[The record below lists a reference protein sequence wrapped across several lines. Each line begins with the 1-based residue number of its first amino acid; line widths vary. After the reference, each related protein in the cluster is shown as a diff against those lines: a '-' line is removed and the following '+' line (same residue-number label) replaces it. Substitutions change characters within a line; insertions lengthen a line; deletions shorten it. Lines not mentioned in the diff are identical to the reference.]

1 MGRRKRQKLID
12 WFESKEGDEKYFPIR
27 VPNVTANNHEYRAKY
42 ISGDDTNFF
51 SKNRL
56 FYNEPTRECKICEN
70 DVYIRRVTS
79 WQGSPVRMVE
89 TNCETGNVK
98 IIGGNVEYYI
108 ECTPKYYDK
117 V

>member
-1 MGRRKRQKLID
+1 MGRRKKQKLIN
-12 WFESKEGDEKYFPIR
+12 WFEGKEGDERYFPIR
-27 VPNVTANNHEYRAKY
+27 VPNMIIDNHEYRAKY
-42 ISGDDTNFF
+42 VSGDDANFF

-56 FYNEPTRECKICEN
+56 YYNEPTRERKSCEN

-79 WQGSPVRMVE
+79 WQEIPTRMIE
-89 TNCETGNVK
+89 TNCETGSVK
-98 IIGGNVEYYI
+98 MIGRDVEYYI